1 MIKDLIEEH
10 IANKSERTDL
20 CELYKKYGSDK
31 STWHNYSPLY
41 KKLFQPYVNEVI
53 NFLEVGL
60 GTNYTDIPS
69 NMGPSGKPGASLRA
83 VSDYAPNW
91 NIIGLDV
98 DTRVLFQEPKNR
110 ISTFYVDQLKPE
122 TIKNLFTTE
131 GFGDKKFDII
141 IDDGLHE
148 FVANKIF
155 YENIIDALNDD
166 GIYIVEDILN
176 EQMELFKGLSDEIEY
191 DSYLFN
197 LPFDVNKK
205 DNNVLVVQKSKNG
218 IKFYKPIELDIGGDF
233 VYNTV
238 K

>member
-69 NMGPSGKPGASLRA
+69 NMGVNGKPGASLWA
-83 VSDYAPNW
+83 VSEYSPNW
-91 NIIGLDV
+91 NIIGLDI

-110 ISTFYVDQLKPE
+110 ISTFFVDQLKPH
-122 TIKNLFTTE
+122 TITKLLADEFE
-131 GFGDKKFDII
+131 DMKFDII
-141 IDDGLHE
+141 IDDGLHD

-155 YENIIDALNDD
+155 YENIIGALNDN

-176 EQMELFKGLSDEIEY
+176 EQMQMFKELSDSIEF

-197 LPFDVNKK
+197 IPFDVNKK
-205 DNNVLVVQKSKNG
+205 DNNVLVIQKVTNG
-218 IKFYKPIELDIGGDF
+218 VKFYKPLELDTGSDF
-233 VYNTV
+233 VYNTNR
-238 K
+238 